1 MGCVYGWPSPVKTP
15 RQSLGNWGEG
25 VAAAYL
31 ETHGYSVLDRN
42 ARTPYG
48 EIDIVARQQL
58 RDSGKLPSIPESIVF
73 VEVKTRSTRAFGPPE
88 QSVTARKQAHMLS
101 AAQFYLQ
108 EHPELDGD
116 WRIDVIAVAR
126 YRPDRRVEIQHFEN
140 VIQ

>member
-1 MGCVYGWPSPVKTP
+1 MKTP

-31 ETHGYSVLDRN
+31 ETHGYSVLERN

-48 EIDIVARQQL
+48 EIDIVARQEF
-58 RDSGKLPSIPESIVF
+58 RDPGNLPGVSDPIVF
-73 VEVKTRSTRAFGPPE
+73 VEVKTRSTRTFGPPE
-88 QSVTARKQAHMLS
+88 QSVTPRKQAHMLS